1 MFLFQ
6 KLQGEVDQEYENF
19 LSLTD
24 STKRTLSCL
33 DTNNE
38 ETAALKNKLEE
49 MNERWNYLKAKCT
62 DIK

>member
-6 KLQGEVDQEYENF
+6 KLQGEIDEEDKNF

-24 STKRTLSCL
+24 NTKRTLSCMKA
-33 DTNNE
+33 NNE
-38 ETAALKNKLEE
+38 DTAALKYKLEE
-49 MNERWNYLKAKCT
+49 MNGRWNYLKAMST